1 METITEKLYSVDEYF
16 ALEEK
21 SEVRHEFYYG
31 ELIKMPGETT
41 IANLIAGNIYV
52 LLRIFFKKQ
61 PFMVFDH
68 DIKLMVHKKSYRYPD
83 LVVIHQK
90 GDHKKYVT
98 DPVVIVEVLTEST
111 EDADREKKRLEYFG
125 LASLH
130 YYLMIHQ
137 DEPIVEIYSRSGKS
151 WQFDFYTELS
161 DVVSLPFFETQLAL
175 QDVFEGVSFEK
186 KNVSQVGQ

>member
-1 METITEKLYSVDEYF
+1 METVAEKKFSVEEYF

-21 SEVRHEFYYG
+21 SEIRHEFYYG
-31 ELIKMPGETT
+31 EIIEMPGETT

-52 LLRIFFKKQ
+52 LLRILFKKT

-98 DPVVIVEVLTEST
+98 DPVLIVEVLSEST
-111 EDADREKKRLEYFG
+111 EDIDRDKKRLEYFG
-125 LASLH
+125 LSSLQ
-130 YYLMIHQ
+130 YYLTIHQ
-137 DEPIVEIYSRSGKS
+137 DEPVVEIYTRSGKS
-151 WQFDFYTELS
+151 WQFDFYTDINEK
-161 DVVSLPFFETQLAL
+161 VSLPFFDTQISL
-175 QDVFEGVSFEK
+175 QDIFEGVSFEK
-186 KNVSQVGQ
+186 KGE